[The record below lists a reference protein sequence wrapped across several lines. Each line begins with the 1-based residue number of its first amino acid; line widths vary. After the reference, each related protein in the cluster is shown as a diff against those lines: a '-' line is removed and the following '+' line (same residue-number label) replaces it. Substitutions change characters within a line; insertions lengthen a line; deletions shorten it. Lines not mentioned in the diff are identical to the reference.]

1 MKKTM
6 ALMLALM
13 MILTSV
19 SFAAPSMVSTVTTS
33 QEIQAK
39 EQKLPEEQL
48 LLNEDAVNHI
58 DETYGTLLYD
68 IDFETE
74 DAFVTE
80 QHPSKQG
87 YVNPDFSAD
96 TWKILTSGM
105 STDTNYAPVKVI
117 EGENTFLRMYNGD
130 ATNCGF
136 SIYSNSTTEG
146 SLTTDNGYY
155 TVFADIRAT
164 ISGSAGA
171 DYKQFFAQMKYP
183 SGDVKVATNGTTGS
197 WVTTTGLS
205 VKTGEVPLRRINYYY
220 GYNAKS
226 TKNVD
231 IFDIDNI
238 KLYYKPFS
246 VDVTVEGNAQLGIA
260 DKTVTVNIGEDLDST
275 ITKEELMAMLTY
287 EGGTIL
293 KDLTLADGSAFT
305 SIDVVELQNV
315 KGVFEKV
322 EWLDDTYG
330 YLVYNIDFETKDA
343 FVTEQH
349 PSKQGYVNP
358 DFSADTWK
366 ILTSGMSTDTNYAPV
381 KVIEGENTFL
391 RMYNGDATNCG
402 FSIYSNSTT
411 EGSLTTDNGYYTVF
425 ADIRATISGSAGAD
439 YKQFFAQMKYPS
451 GDVKVA
457 TNGTTGSWVTT
468 TGLSVKTGEVP
479 LRRINYYYGYNAKST
494 KNVDIF
500 DIDNI
505 KLYYKPFSVDVTV
518 EGNAQLGIADKTVT
532 VNIGEDLDSTIT
544 KTELMALVENDTDLI
559 LCDITLP
566 DGTAFTSIDVMKVTE
581 VKAVW
586 DDKNPESYNV
596 SSIRVN
602 NPAGIRFRASVTTE
616 QKKIAAEYGFIITLE
631 KHLGE
636 KDASVLTIDSDIKKV
651 TGVSYGYDPKAEK
664 DVDRIYEIEGNN
676 IFFTAAVYGM
686 PETKESYSE
695 NIVVRPY
702 LKDADGKYH
711 YAEPI
716 IRSVIDVAIAIR
728 DGGYTTVDEKG
739 KAYVQNILDICGEE
753 I

>member
-1 MKKTM
+1 MKKIT
-6 ALMLALM
+6 AFALALLM
-13 MILTSV
+13 VLSTASY
-19 SFAAPSMVSTVTTS
+19 AAPAMAGTVTSTS
-33 QEIQAK
+33 
-39 EQKLPEEQL
+39 EEEVQTPAETCEKTAQTQ
-48 LLNEDAVNHI
+48 NETDWI
-58 DETYGTLLYD
+58 DEQYGHLLYSL
-68 IDFETE
+68 DFETKT
-74 DAFVTE
+74 AYKKN
-80 QHPSKQG
+80 QHPSTQG
-87 YVNPDFSAD
+87 VANPDFSAD

-105 STDTNYAPVKVI
+105 STDTNYAPVKVT

-146 SLTTDNGYY
+146 SFTTDNGYY
-155 TVFADIRAT
+155 TVLADIRAT

-171 DYKQFFAQMKYP
+171 DYKQFFAQMVYP
-183 SGDVKVATNGTTGS
+183 SGNVNVATNGTTGS

-205 VKTGEVPLRRINYYY
+205 VKTGEDPLRRINYYY
-220 GYNAKS
+220 GYKAKS

-231 IFDIDNI
+231 IFDIDDI

-246 VDVTVEGNAQLGIA
+246 EDVTVAGNAQLGIA

-275 ITKEELMAMLTY
+275 ITKEELMAMLSY

-305 SIDVVELQNV
+305 SIDVVEVQHV
-315 KGVFEKV
+315 KGVFEQV

-330 YLVYNIDFETKDA
+330 YLVYNIDFETDTAYTAK
-343 FVTEQH
+343 QH
-349 PSKQGYVNP
+349 PSEQGMVNP
-358 DFSADTWK
+358 DYSDPAWSIT
-366 ILTSGMSTDTNYAPV
+366 TSGTSTENGFTPV
-381 KVIEGENTFL
+381 KVTENGNTFL
-391 RMYNGDATNCG
+391 RMYNGASQYPQFQTLSGNASKSG
-402 FSIYSNSTT
+402 QFTS
-411 EGSLTTDNGYYTVF
+411 DNGYYTLFIDVRANVSDKTEFDFSSYYTQAHF
-425 ADIRATISGSAGAD
+425 ANGESTKLSNVKFMIPDATS
-439 YKQFFAQMKYPS
+439 F
-451 GDVKVA
+451 
-457 TNGTTGSWVTT
+457 TTNNGTVYQSEYGALRRVNYAFAYLGKVTT
-468 TGLSVKTGEVP
+468 SSLDV
-479 LRRINYYYGYNAKST
+479 
-494 KNVDIF
+494 F

-505 KLYYKPFSVDVTV
+505 KLYFKPFSVDVKV
-518 EGNAQLGIADKTVT
+518 DDVT
-532 VNIGEDLDSTIT
+532 VQVAIPETLDSNIT
-544 KTELMALVENDTDLI
+544 KASLMELVPEKEDAILVDL
-559 LCDITLP
+559 TLT
-566 DGTAFTSIDVMKVTE
+566 DGTAFESIDVMKVTE

-586 DDKNPESYNV
+586 MTKAPVSYNV

-602 NPAGIRFRASVTTE
+602 NPAGIRFRASVTTK
-616 QKKIAAEYGFIITLE
+616 QKEIAAEYGFIVTLE

-716 IRSVIDVAIAIR
+716 IRSVIDVATAIR
-728 DGGYTTVDEKG
+728 DSGYTTVDEKG